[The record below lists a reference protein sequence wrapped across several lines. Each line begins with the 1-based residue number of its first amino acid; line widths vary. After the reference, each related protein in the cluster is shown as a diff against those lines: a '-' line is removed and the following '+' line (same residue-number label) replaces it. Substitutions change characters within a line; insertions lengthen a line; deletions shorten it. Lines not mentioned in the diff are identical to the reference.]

1 MKQKT
6 ILKLPKLIGH
16 RGVKNLCPENTIE
29 SINKAFDL
37 GLKFVEIDVK
47 ISQDGI
53 PILLHDDTIDR
64 TTGGEGLVSK
74 LNYKYLQTLDAGKHF
89 YGRKTNNLIP
99 KLSDVLKLCK
109 KRNGNLNI
117 ELKPNKGLE
126 KRNILKILELTK
138 DNNDIDIFYSSFD
151 LTSFKEI
158 SRVAP
163 NTHRS
168 FLLDTFINY
177 SVEDLISILK
187 QNNANICGL
196 NINIISNDLI
206 KKIKNNNI
214 LITVYSDKNIKV
226 EEAKGCYEIGI
237 DSIFVDDPTKM
248 LKQI

>member
-1 MKQKT
+1 M
-6 ILKLPKLIGH
+6 
-16 RGVKNLCPENTIE
+16 
-29 SINKAFDL
+29 
-37 GLKFVEIDVK
+37 
-47 ISQDGI
+47 
-53 PILLHDDTIDR
+53 
-64 TTGGEGLVSK
+64 
-74 LNYKYLQTLDAGKHF
+74 
-89 YGRKTNNLIP
+89 
-99 KLSDVLKLCK
+99 KLCK

-168 FLLDTFINY
+168 FLLDTFNNY

-196 NINIISNDLI
+196 NIKIISNDLI